1 MQKLKVSKKSIRDN
15 EYRIMGVGY
24 CEMQFLL
31 RYQNAIAYSSGV
43 YGWSCDYY
51 EVNGVVISTG
61 YSYVRDKNMDS
72 DYKLVKY
79 YNELAR
85 TVQDNLHLSYEERV
99 NETNALLLALVKKCE
114 VGV

>member
-24 CEMQFLL
+24 CGMQFLL
-31 RYQNAIAYSSGV
+31 SYQNPIAYSSGV

-61 YSYVRDKNMDS
+61 YSYVRDKNMNS
-72 DYKLVKY
+72 DYELVNY
-79 YNELAR
+79 YEQLAR
-85 TVQDNLHLSYEERV
+85 AVSSNQHLTYEERV
-99 NETNALLLALVKKCE
+99 NETNALLSALIKKCE